1 MTVRAAA
8 RASEL
13 VPPRRFSMAR
23 GSVFTVIMSLHPAP
37 GVIWAPVAFIGLPDC
52 GRKGR
57 PPSPVLW
64 VGLPRTHIYF
74 IETEYCET
82 PFKPSRG
89 PRPLERFHAT
99 AVRESDRWFG
109 QGAPGRPFQRRV
121 RLREPSREVRVR
133 TRSTRQEPRD
143 LERRDLAGRA

>member
-1 MTVRAAA
+1 MTVRASA

-23 GSVFTVIMSLHPAP
+23 ASVFTVIMSLHPAP

-57 PPSPVLW
+57 PPSHVLW
-64 VGLPRTHIYF
+64 VGLPRTDIYV

-82 PFKPSRG
+82 YIKPSCAL
-89 PRPLERFHAT
+89 RPLERFHAT
-99 AVRESDRWFG
+99 LV
-109 QGAPGRPFQRRV
+109 
-121 RLREPSREVRVR
+121 
-133 TRSTRQEPRD
+133 QEINRCC
-143 LERRDLAGRA
+143 

>member
-1 MTVRAAA
+1 MTVRASA

-23 GSVFTVIMSLHPAP
+23 ASVFTVITSLHPAP

-57 PPSPVLW
+57 PPSPRFF
-64 VGLPRTHIYF
+64 GAHSPPTHIYF
-74 IETEYCET
+74 IETEYCGT

-89 PRPLERFHAT
+89 PRPFERFHAT
-99 AVRESDRWFG
+99 EVRESDC
-109 QGAPGRPFQRRV
+109 
-121 RLREPSREVRVR
+121 
-133 TRSTRQEPRD
+133 
-143 LERRDLAGRA
+143 